1 MSTPPTPKPV
11 PLNMAEAEAFAE
23 DERPSELDDEGRAHV
38 HEAID
43 SRLAKGGLDVPPG
56 GEP

>member
-1 MSTPPTPKPV
+1 MPTPPTPKPV

-23 DERPSELDDEGRAHV
+23 DERAELDAEGRANV
-38 HEAID
+38 HEALD
-43 SRLAKGGLDVPPG
+43 SRLAKGGLAVPPG